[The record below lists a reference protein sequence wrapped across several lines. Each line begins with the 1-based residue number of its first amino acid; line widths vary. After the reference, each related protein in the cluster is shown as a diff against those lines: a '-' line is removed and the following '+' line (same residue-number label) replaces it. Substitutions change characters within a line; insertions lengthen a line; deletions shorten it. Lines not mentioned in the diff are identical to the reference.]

1 MNLEDSISGVI
12 QQKLSDGT
20 IENIITAK
28 LEKGIN
34 EAMEDLFRSYGDVGK
49 VIKDKVKEVL
59 IPAIERHDFADHI
72 VKLDTVL
79 TDIVNK
85 TNLVENQKLLEN
97 FRELMIEEDTKEIK
111 TSDLFEKWCEFV
123 AKEINTDG
131 LEVDTCD
138 GEPTYE
144 SVDCRMEV
152 DHVDGRSWSDIKKA
166 NIIFECEHDEKMN
179 FMIPISRWEK
189 YDGDNWSIDYSSNP
203 DIQSLR
209 HMSQF
214 EVFLLRLNRSF
225 TKIVIDDEYLDE
237 EVTPEAEPEV
247 SFS

>member
-1 MNLEDSISGVI
+1 MNIEDSISGVI

-34 EAMEDLFRSYGDVGK
+34 DAMEDLFRSYGDVGK
-49 VIKDKVKEVL
+49 VIKDKIKEVM
-59 IPAIERHDFADHI
+59 IPAIEGHDFSDHI

-123 AKEINTDG
+123 AKEVNTDG

-138 GEPTYE
+138 GEPTYD

-152 DHVDGRSWSDIKKA
+152 EHVDGRSWSDIKKA

-189 YDGDNWSIDYSSNP
+189 YDGDNWSIDYSANP

-209 HMSQF
+209 HMNEF
-214 EVFLLRLNRSF
+214 EVFVLKLKRSF
-225 TKIVIDDEYLDE
+225 VKLMVDDEYSDE
-237 EVTPEAEPEV
+237 EVNPEAEPEI
-247 SFS
+247 SFN

>member
-49 VIKDKVKEVL
+49 VIKDKVKEVM

-97 FRELMIEEDTKEIK
+97 FRELMIEEDKKVIK
-111 TSDLFEKWCEFV
+111 TSDLFEKWCDFV
-123 AKEINTDG
+123 AKEVETDG
-131 LEVDTCD
+131 LEVDACD

-144 SVDCRMEV
+144 SVNCRMEV
-152 DHVDGRSWSDIKKA
+152 EHIEGRSWSDIKKA
-166 NIIFECEHDEKMN
+166 NIIFECEHDEDMN
-179 FMIPISRWEK
+179 FIIPISRWEK
-189 YDGDNWSIDYSSNP
+189 FDGDKWDIDYSANP

-209 HMSQF
+209 YMSQF
-214 EVFLLRLNRSF
+214 EIFLLRLKRSF
-225 TKIVIDDEYLDE
+225 VKLVIDDEYFDE
-237 EVTPEAEPEV
+237 EVTPKAEPEV